1 MLRSWIDMMSLSSYW
16 ILLALSTA
24 SGLRGVC
31 GCGLGLPLSSH
42 VNGGLLRWRSAFSI
56 KRTVSNHHE
65 ITFAHQ
71 LYNGIRLALLPYF
84 LVSPLVLRKMD
95 VSDFSDLSQVL
106 LYQLVDDPLKG
117 LRHLLH
123 RPAMGALAIGHN
135 FSTCYPPLMN
145 LETRQYISSEA
156 SFPNPFKNTGK
167 SICMGTLSESTKQ
180 SNQKAFTSVFQ
191 MNDENLR
198 NVDCPG
204 FQENAC
210 VCIHIATVRTIDGY

>member
-1 MLRSWIDMMSLSSYW
+1 MGI
-16 ILLALSTA
+16 
-24 SGLRGVC
+24 
-31 GCGLGLPLSSH
+31 
-42 VNGGLLRWRSAFSI
+42 
-56 KRTVSNHHE
+56 
-65 ITFAHQ
+65 
-71 LYNGIRLALLPYF
+71 NGISYLTSKTF
-84 LVSPLVLRKMD
+84 LVSPVLRKMD

-123 RPAMGALAIGHN
+123 RPAIGALAMRHY
-135 FSTCYPPLMN
+135 FSTCFPPLMN
-145 LETRQYISSEA
+145 LETRQYISSIA

-167 SICMGTLSESTKQ
+167 SICMGTLSELTKQ
-180 SNQKAFTSVFQ
+180 SNQKAFTSVLQ

-210 VCIHIATVRTIDGY
+210 VFIHIATVRTIDGY

>member
-1 MLRSWIDMMSLSSYW
+1 
-16 ILLALSTA
+16 
-24 SGLRGVC
+24 
-31 GCGLGLPLSSH
+31 
-42 VNGGLLRWRSAFSI
+42 
-56 KRTVSNHHE
+56 
-65 ITFAHQ
+65 
-71 LYNGIRLALLPYF
+71 
-84 LVSPLVLRKMD
+84 MD

-123 RPAMGALAIGHN
+123 RPAIGALAIKHY

-145 LETRQYISSEA
+145 LETRQYISSIA

-167 SICMGTLSESTKQ
+167 SICMGTLSELTKQ
-180 SNQKAFTSVFQ
+180 SNQKAFTSVLQ

-210 VCIHIATVRTIDGY
+210 VFIHIATVRTIDGYQTTHFVYCIGLYQMKTYITNKIKQHKIESIYNSIFLHLFIAFFYCIMPRSLLAGTPHLKVPWDRHGRGSTRLESDFLPFS